1 MPMPPMRP
9 GMPQPGGMPQQ
20 PGMQPGQPPGGMPQP
35 QGRPGMPQG
44 RPGMPQQGGGMHPA
58 MAKGKQMMQ
67 KLDQE
72 EARLKEEL
80 KKIEAV
86 RTLMGIKKGKR
97 SSGSD
102 G

>member
-1 MPMPPMRP
+1 
-9 GMPQPGGMPQQ
+9 
-20 PGMQPGQPPGGMPQP
+20 
-35 QGRPGMPQG
+35 
-44 RPGMPQQGGGMHPA
+44 MPQQGGGMHPA